1 MPTTDTPGTPGT
13 PGSPDPGSRP
23 PSPQPPPPQP
33 SPASPR
39 ALSFDRAAAQ
49 YGAARPGYPDA
60 LLDAVE
66 ELAGR
71 PLRGARALDV
81 GAGTGISTRR
91 LRDRG
96 AAVVAVEPGPGMAAE
111 LRRSLPDVPL
121 VRGDGNHLPFAAASA
136 DLITYAQ
143 SWHWTDSAR
152 AAPEA
157 MRVLRPGGALALWWN
172 VADPGVGWI
181 AEQGARLLGF
191 FATEL
196 PELAGPGAPG
206 GPAAAHTGAHGSPV
220 SARDLPAGLTFVH
233 RRVPWT
239 RRVPLDTHLANLGS
253 HSAFLVLGDEPA
265 GRFLSEER
273 EHLARR
279 FPDGLVEETYV
290 VELSVTIR

>member
-1 MPTTDTPGTPGT
+1 MGHMATKNT
-13 PGSPDPGSRP
+13 PDPSSQP
-23 PSPQPPPPQP
+23 PSPHPP
-33 SPASPR
+33 SPHPSPPR

-111 LRRSLPDVPL
+111 LRRTLPDVPL
-121 VRGDGNHLPFAAASA
+121 VRGDGNRLPFAAGSA

-172 VADPGVGWI
+172 VADPDVDWI
-181 AEQGARLLGF
+181 AEQGGRLLSF
-191 FATEL
+191 FAAEL
-196 PELAGPGAPG
+196 PELAGPGAAG
-206 GPAAAHTGAHGSPV
+206 GPAAANTGAHGSPV
-220 SARDLPAGLTFVH
+220 SARDLPAGLSFVH

-239 RRVPLDTHLANLGS
+239 RRVPIATHLANLGS
-253 HSAFLVLGDEPA
+253 HSAFLILGDEPA
-265 GRFLSEER
+265 RRFLSEER

-279 FPDGLVEETYV
+279 FPDGTVEETYV
-290 VELSVTIR
+290 VELSVAIR

>member
-1 MPTTDTPGTPGT
+1 MGRMATTNT
-13 PGSPDPGSRP
+13 PDPGSEP
-23 PSPQPPPPQP
+23 PFPQSPPPHP
-33 SPASPR
+33 SAPPR

-111 LRRSLPDVPL
+111 LRRTLPDVPL
-121 VRGDGNHLPFAAASA
+121 VRGDGNRLPFADASA

-172 VADPGVGWI
+172 VADPDVGWI
-181 AEQGARLLGF
+181 AEQGERLLSF
-191 FATEL
+191 FAAEL
-196 PELAGPGAPG
+196 PELAGPGAAG
-206 GPAAAHTGAHGSPV
+206 GPAAANTGAHGSPV
-220 SARDLPAGLTFVH
+220 SARDLPAGLSFVH

-239 RRVPLDTHLANLGS
+239 RRVPLGTHLANLGS
-253 HSAFLVLGDEPA
+253 HSAFLILGDEPA
-265 GRFLSEER
+265 RRFLSEER
-273 EHLARR
+273 EHLARH
-279 FPDGLVEETYV
+279 FPDGVVEETYV
-290 VELSVTIR
+290 VELSVAIR